1 MDAKM
6 SLLTILKALIEVKT
20 SMAKTLLIDLLTGKE
35 SKDIV
40 EQHLDETEA
49 FGTGEE
55 HDEDFW
61 NTILDAATEA
71 GYIKTKGV
79 RTQQI
84 SVTPAGK
91 KFVKSPTAFTVNDEE
106 DYNAGSPDDNLEELL
121 TSTLKENQQ
130 GLQGLQASPHTKRQ
144 IKLIQAIDRKIALD
158 DYAESEGIDLEDVLD
173 DLEEMVAAHKNI
185 DITYFTDEVL
195 GETCVQELAEYFESA
210 NTDALDTALE
220 EYGDVYNAEEI
231 RLARIVYRVRKGQH
245 TKGTKTRRK

>member
-1 MDAKM
+1 MRRLA
-6 SLLTILKALIEVKT
+6 
-20 SMAKTLLIDLLTGKE
+20 
-35 SKDIV
+35 
-40 EQHLDETEA
+40 
-49 FGTGEE
+49 
-55 HDEDFW
+55 
-61 NTILDAATEA
+61 
-71 GYIKTKGV
+71 
-79 RTQQI
+79 
-84 SVTPAGK
+84 
-91 KFVKSPTAFTVNDEE
+91 
-106 DYNAGSPDDNLEELL
+106 DDNLEELL

-173 DLEEMVAAHKNI
+173 DLEEMVAAHKSL

-231 RLARIVYRVRKGQH
+231 RLARIVYRVRKDQH

>member
-35 SKDIV
+35 SKEIV

-55 HDEDFW
+55 HDEEFW
-61 NTILDAATEA
+61 NIILDAAAEV
-71 GYIKTKGV
+71 GYIKVKGV

-84 SVTPAGK
+84 SITPAGK
-91 KFVKSPTAFTVNDEE
+91 KFLKSPSTFTVSDEE
-106 DYNAGSPDDNLEELL
+106 EYSAASTDDNLEELV

-130 GLQGLQASPHTKRQ
+130 GLKNLQASPHTKRQ

-173 DLEEMVAAHKNI
+173 DLEDMVDAHKNI

-195 GETCVQELAEYFESA
+195 GENCVQELAEYFENA
-210 NTDALDTALE
+210 KTDALETALE

-231 RLARIVYRVRKGQH
+231 RLARIVYRARKNRCA
-245 TKGTKTRRK
+245 KAAKARR